1 MATKSTEKK
10 TSLEPSEVFCAVG
23 LLIPTSQMRALVKDQ
38 TGTELLRWAS
48 TDGLAIAKKG
58 IKVVFGG
65 GNVGLMKI
73 ISDTALDNGVE
84 VLGISLKSLHALELA
99 NPRLNEIVV
108 TDTLLDRKDEF
119 MSRSDAFIVL
129 PGGVGSLDELAE
141 IMASNQLGI
150 INKPVGILNTEGYY
164 DHLLK
169 WFDKAVEEGFISS
182 ANLKELLVS
191 DNPEELVDL
200 VVNHERPSDDNWTKR
215 LGL

>member
-1 MATKSTEKK
+1 MNNVSI
-10 TSLEPSEVFCAVG
+10 FCGAHEG
-23 LLIPTSQMRALVKDQ
+23 KNPEYAKAAKLVA
-38 TGTELLRWAS
+38 EL
-48 TDGLAIAKKG
+48 IAKKG
-58 IKVVFGG
+58 INVVFGG

-99 NPRLNEIVV
+99 NPRLNQIVV
-108 TDTLLDRKDEF
+108 SETLLDRKDEF

-164 DHLLK
+164 DDLLK
-169 WFDKAVEEGFISS
+169 WFSKAVDEGFISS
-182 ANLKELLVS
+182 ENLKELLVS
-191 DNPEELVDL
+191 DSPEKLVEMITS
-200 VVNHERPSDDNWTKR
+200 HQRPSDENWTER

>member
-1 MATKSTEKK
+1 MKNISIFCGAHEGKNPKYAQSAKII
-10 TSLEPSEVFCAVG
+10 SE
-23 LLIPTSQMRALVKDQ
+23 
-38 TGTELLRWAS
+38 
-48 TDGLAIAKKG
+48 AIAKKG
-58 IKVVFGG
+58 INVVFGG

-108 TDTLLDRKDEF
+108 TDTLLNRKDEF

-191 DNPEELVDL
+191 DNPETLVEL
-200 VVNHERPSDDNWTKR
+200 VVNHKRPSDDNWTKR

>member
-1 MATKSTEKK
+1 MKNISIFCGAHEGKNPKYAQSAKII
-10 TSLEPSEVFCAVG
+10 SE
-23 LLIPTSQMRALVKDQ
+23 
-38 TGTELLRWAS
+38 
-48 TDGLAIAKKG
+48 AIAKKG
-58 IKVVFGG
+58 INVVFGG
-65 GNVGLMKI
+65 GNVGLMRI
-73 ISDTALDNGVE
+73 ISDTALDNDVE

>member
-1 MATKSTEKK
+1 MKNISIFCGAHEGNNPEYANAAKSI
-10 TSLEPSEVFCAVG
+10 A
-23 LLIPTSQMRALVKDQ
+23 
-38 TGTELLRWAS
+38 EL
-48 TDGLAIAKKG
+48 IAKKG
-58 IKVVFGG
+58 INVVFGG

-108 TDTLLDRKDEF
+108 SETLLDRKDEF

-150 INKPVGILNTEGYY
+150 INKPVGILNTKGYY
-164 DHLLK
+164 DYLLK
-169 WFDKAVEEGFISS
+169 WFNKAVDEGFISS
-182 ANLKELLVS
+182 SNLKELLVS
-191 DNPEELVDL
+191 DSPDELIEM
-200 VVNHERPSDDNWTKR
+200 VVNHKRPSDDNWTER

>member
-1 MATKSTEKK
+1 MKSISIFCGAHEGNNPKYAQSAK
-10 TSLEPSEVFCAVG
+10 IVSE
-23 LLIPTSQMRALVKDQ
+23 T
-38 TGTELLRWAS
+38 
-48 TDGLAIAKKG
+48 IAKKG
-58 IKVVFGG
+58 INVVFGG

-99 NPRLNEIVV
+99 SPRLSEIVV
-108 TDTLLDRKDEF
+108 TETLLDRKDEF
-119 MSRSDAFIVL
+119 MSRSDAFVVL

-191 DNPEELVDL
+191 EDPQELVEL
-200 VVNHERPSDDNWTKR
+200 IVNHKRPSDDNWTER

>member
-1 MATKSTEKK
+1 MKNISIFCGAHEGKNPKFAQSAKII
-10 TSLEPSEVFCAVG
+10 SE
-23 LLIPTSQMRALVKDQ
+23 
-38 TGTELLRWAS
+38 
-48 TDGLAIAKKG
+48 AIAKKG
-58 IKVVFGG
+58 INVVFGG

-73 ISDTALDNGVE
+73 ISDTALDNGVD

>member
-1 MATKSTEKK
+1 MKNISIFCGAHEGKNPKYAESAKII
-10 TSLEPSEVFCAVG
+10 SE
-23 LLIPTSQMRALVKDQ
+23 
-38 TGTELLRWAS
+38 
-48 TDGLAIAKKG
+48 AIAKKG
-58 IKVVFGG
+58 INVVFGG

-108 TDTLLDRKDEF
+108 TNTLLDRKDEF

>member
-1 MATKSTEKK
+1 MKNISI
-10 TSLEPSEVFCAVG
+10 FCGAHEG
-23 LLIPTSQMRALVKDQ
+23 RNPEYAKAAESIAK
-38 TGTELLRWAS
+38 
-48 TDGLAIAKKG
+48 AIAKKG
-58 IKVVFGG
+58 INIVFGG

-84 VLGISLKSLHALELA
+84 VLGISLKSLHALELV
-99 NPRLNEIVV
+99 NPRVDEIVV
-108 TDTLLDRKDEF
+108 SDTLLDRKDEF

-164 DHLLK
+164 DHLLN
-169 WFDKAVEEGFISS
+169 WFNKAVDEGFISS
-182 ANLKELLVS
+182 KNLDELLVADS
-191 DNPEELVDL
+191 PDELIDMIT
-200 VVNHERPSDDNWTKR
+200 NHQKPSDENWTER

>member
-1 MATKSTEKK
+1 MKNISIFCGAHEGKNPEYANAAKS
-10 TSLEPSEVFCAVG
+10 VA
-23 LLIPTSQMRALVKDQ
+23 
-38 TGTELLRWAS
+38 EL
-48 TDGLAIAKKG
+48 IAKKG
-58 IKVVFGG
+58 INIVFGG

-84 VLGISLKSLHALELA
+84 VLGVSLKSLHALELA
-99 NPRLNEIVV
+99 NPRLNKIVV
-108 TDTLLDRKDEF
+108 SETLLDRKDEF

-164 DHLLK
+164 DYLLK
-169 WFDKAVEEGFISS
+169 WFKKAVNEGFISS
-182 ANLKELLVS
+182 SNLKELLVS
-191 DNPEELVDL
+191 DSPEELVEM
-200 VVNHERPSDDNWTKR
+200 VVNHQKPSDDNWTER

>member
-1 MATKSTEKK
+1 MKNISIFCGAHEGKDPKYAQSAKII
-10 TSLEPSEVFCAVG
+10 SE
-23 LLIPTSQMRALVKDQ
+23 
-38 TGTELLRWAS
+38 
-48 TDGLAIAKKG
+48 AIAKKG
-58 IKVVFGG
+58 INVVFGG

>member
-1 MATKSTEKK
+1 MKNISIFCGAHEGKNPKYAQSAKII
-10 TSLEPSEVFCAVG
+10 SE
-23 LLIPTSQMRALVKDQ
+23 
-38 TGTELLRWAS
+38 
-48 TDGLAIAKKG
+48 AIAKKG
-58 IKVVFGG
+58 INVIFGG

-200 VVNHERPSDDNWTKR
+200 VVNKERPSDDNWTKR

>member
-1 MATKSTEKK
+1 MKNISIFCGAHEGKNPKYAQSAKII
-10 TSLEPSEVFCAVG
+10 SE
-23 LLIPTSQMRALVKDQ
+23 
-38 TGTELLRWAS
+38 
-48 TDGLAIAKKG
+48 AIAKKG
-58 IKVVFGG
+58 INVVFGG

-73 ISDTALDNGVE
+73 ISDTALDNDVE

>member
-1 MATKSTEKK
+1 MKNISIFCGAHEGKNPIYAQSAKII
-10 TSLEPSEVFCAVG
+10 SE
-23 LLIPTSQMRALVKDQ
+23 
-38 TGTELLRWAS
+38 
-48 TDGLAIAKKG
+48 AIAKKG
-58 IKVVFGG
+58 INVVFGG

-191 DNPEELVDL
+191 DNPEELVEL
-200 VVNHERPSDDNWTKR
+200 IVNHKRPSDDNWTKR

>member
-1 MATKSTEKK
+1 MKNISI
-10 TSLEPSEVFCAVG
+10 FCGAHEGKNPKYVQSAK
-23 LLIPTSQMRALVKDQ
+23 IISK
-38 TGTELLRWAS
+38 
-48 TDGLAIAKKG
+48 AIAKKG
-58 IKVVFGG
+58 INVVFGG

-84 VLGISLKSLHALELA
+84 VLGISLKSLHVLELA

>member
-1 MATKSTEKK
+1 MNNISI
-10 TSLEPSEVFCAVG
+10 FCGAHEG
-23 LLIPTSQMRALVKDQ
+23 KNPEYAKAAKLVA
-38 TGTELLRWAS
+38 EY
-48 TDGLAIAKKG
+48 IAKKG
-58 IKVVFGG
+58 INVVFGG

-73 ISDTALDNGVE
+73 ISDTALDNGVK

-108 TDTLLDRKDEF
+108 SETLLDRKDKF

-141 IMASNQLGI
+141 IMARNQLGI

-164 DHLLK
+164 DDLLK
-169 WFDKAVEEGFISS
+169 WFSKAVDEGFISS
-182 ANLKELLVS
+182 ENLKELLVS
-191 DNPEELVDL
+191 DSPEELVEMITS
-200 VVNHERPSDDNWTKR
+200 HQRPSDDNWTER

>member
-1 MATKSTEKK
+1 MKNISIFCGAHEGKNPKYAQSAKII
-10 TSLEPSEVFCAVG
+10 SE
-23 LLIPTSQMRALVKDQ
+23 
-38 TGTELLRWAS
+38 
-48 TDGLAIAKKG
+48 AIAKKG
-58 IKVVFGG
+58 INVVFGG

-84 VLGISLKSLHALELA
+84 VIGISLKSLHALELA

>member
-1 MATKSTEKK
+1 MKNISIFCGAHEGKNPKYAQSAKII
-10 TSLEPSEVFCAVG
+10 SE
-23 LLIPTSQMRALVKDQ
+23 
-38 TGTELLRWAS
+38 
-48 TDGLAIAKKG
+48 AIANKG
-58 IKVVFGG
+58 INVVFGG

>member
-1 MATKSTEKK
+1 MKNISIFCGAHEGNNPKYGEEAKK
-10 TSLEPSEVFCAVG
+10 VAES
-23 LLIPTSQMRALVKDQ
+23 
-38 TGTELLRWAS
+38 
-48 TDGLAIAKKG
+48 IAKQG
-58 IKVVFGG
+58 INVVFGG

-99 NPRLNEIVV
+99 NPRLKEIVV

-164 DHLLK
+164 DHLLS
-169 WFDKAVEEGFISS
+169 WFNKAVEEGFISP

-191 DNPEELVDL
+191 DSPQELVEM
-200 VVNHERPSDDNWTKR
+200 VVNHTRPSDDDWTNR

>member
-1 MATKSTEKK
+1 MKNISIFCGAHEGKNPKYAQSAKII
-10 TSLEPSEVFCAVG
+10 SE
-23 LLIPTSQMRALVKDQ
+23 
-38 TGTELLRWAS
+38 
-48 TDGLAIAKKG
+48 AIAKKG
-58 IKVVFGG
+58 INVVFGG

-164 DHLLK
+164 DYLLK

-191 DNPEELVDL
+191 DNPEELVEL
-200 VVNHERPSDDNWTKR
+200 VVNHKRPSDDNWTKR